1 MDNVVM
7 ETSVGMQESKQN
19 SKDTQLNQEQA
30 LHSKSLC
37 SCLQELKDHL
47 SPVETLC
54 YRLPLKSL
62 SALSLIE
69 KEQLTFGSLQKQ
81 ACLGKALILGG
92 AFVDVTLLLDHIPP
106 VGGDSYAQE
115 LNVGVGGCAINVA
128 NIVRDLGIDHKIKV
142 PLGNGPYAKL
152 SHDQLLQDGYGES
165 DFIMVPQSPYD
176 CAYCLCMIDKDGE
189 RTFVAVPGIE
199 NHMQKEWL
207 SDLAIEDYD
216 LIYFVGFDLTD
227 DNGLVYLNEI
237 KERKKDNAV
246 IFFDAGARVNFIK
259 PEAFELLLSLNP
271 IIHLNRMELELI
283 TKTNNIKAG
292 LEHLSTLTTAP
303 VILSLD
309 IDGAVVSYQG
319 HYYHFPVVPQ
329 KVIDATGAGD
339 SQSAGIIA
347 ALLKGAT
354 LEQAMYLGNT
364 LASYCIKQVSARLSL
379 PSDFSY

>member
-1 MDNVVM
+1 MVIS
-7 ETSVGMQESKQN
+7 EITFSWLAISV
-19 SKDTQLNQEQA
+19 
-30 LHSKSLC
+30 
-37 SCLQELKDHL
+37 
-47 SPVETLC
+47 
-54 YRLPLKSL
+54 SL

-142 PLGNGPYAKL
+142 PLGNGPYAQL
-152 SHDQLLQDGYGES
+152 SHDQLLKDGYGES
-165 DFIMVPQSPYD
+165 DFIIVPQSPYD

-309 IDGAVVSYQG
+309 IDGAVVSYQD

-379 PSDFSY
+379 PSDFCY